1 MANTGIDD
9 SDGTVG
15 DLVSHILELL
25 SLFKDIALE
34 LKVYIVDKFPKKTN
48 FEWEKELFWYSDFGG
63 FSETGEIV
71 AEDIG
76 NSNYSH
82 YVVDNSN
89 QWVPWYPKTKE
100 VGDAK
105 QTSKKK
111 KGGDVK

>member
-48 FEWEKELFWYSDFGG
+48 FEWEKELF
-63 FSETGEIV
+63 
-71 AEDIG
+71 
-76 NSNYSH
+76 
-82 YVVDNSN
+82 
-89 QWVPWYPKTKE
+89 
-100 VGDAK
+100 
-105 QTSKKK
+105 
-111 KGGDVK
+111 